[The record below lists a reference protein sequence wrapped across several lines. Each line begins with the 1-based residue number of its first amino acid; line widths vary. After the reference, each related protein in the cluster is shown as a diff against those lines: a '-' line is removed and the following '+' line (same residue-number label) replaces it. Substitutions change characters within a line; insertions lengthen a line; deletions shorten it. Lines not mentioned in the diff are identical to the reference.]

1 MRCIIL
7 IFLFVFTT
15 SAVHSQNDLLA
26 QNYFEQGE
34 YEKALTIY
42 NKLLEKNPSRFDYFM
57 SVVAAN
63 QQLENFDVS
72 EKLLIDRINSGRVI
86 PHLYIEL
93 GYNFSLQRND
103 SIAEKYYKEALDFI
117 NVSPNYAPMVGE
129 TFEKYSLLDNAISTY
144 EIAMALNGR
153 DYNTQLARLYGEQG
167 DLDKMFKKYLD
178 LIVNRPIY
186 KNRAQRSFSLYITE
200 DPNNPANVA
209 LRKAL
214 LKKLQEEPNLVYN
227 ELLSW
232 LFIQQMD
239 YKKAFTQEK
248 AIYKRMEDGDL
259 NSMFELALIAI
270 ANEYYEDANEI
281 VHFIIENSST
291 PETRLEGHQY
301 SMKIALNTAKEED
314 YQNIADRYDA
324 LLKEYGK
331 GKETY
336 LLQID
341 YNHFLTFSLSRKEES
356 IINLR
361 KLLDEPLNRHQ
372 MARVKMKLAD
382 ILVYDEKFNEAL
394 IYYSQIQKAL
404 KNDVLAQEARFKVAR
419 TSYYKGDFTWAKIQ
433 LDVLKKSASQLIAN
447 DAMQLSLIIQD
458 NSLEDSTQTALKKY
472 ARADLLV
479 HQRKNNA
486 AIVILKE
493 ILTQHKGEMIEDEAL
508 LKLGE
513 IYENQTNYELAEG
526 TYLKLIEFY
535 KEDILADDAHYRLAR
550 LYEKHLDQIEKAKEY
565 YELIIFNFADS
576 IFYVDAQKKFRAL
589 RGDAIE

>member
-1 MRCIIL
+1 MRWIIL
-7 IFLFVFTT
+7 IFIIVF
-15 SAVHSQNDLLA
+15 SSSVVHAQNDLLA

-42 NKLLEKNPSRFDYFM
+42 TKLLEKNPNRFDYFM
-57 SVVAAN
+57 FVVASN
-63 QQLENFDVS
+63 QQLEKFDVS
-72 EKLLIDRINSGRVI
+72 EKLLIDKINSGRII
-86 PHLYIEL
+86 PHLFIEL
-93 GYNFSLQRND
+93 GYNFSLQKND
-103 SIAEKYYKEALDFI
+103 SIANKYYNEALDFI
-117 NVSPNYAPMVGE
+117 NVNPNYAPMIGE
-129 TFEKYSLLDNAISTY
+129 TFEKYSLLDQAVSTY
-144 EIAMALNGR
+144 ENAMALNGK

-167 DLDKMFKKYLD
+167 NLDKMFKKYLD
-178 LIVNRPIY
+178 LIVNKPIY
-186 KNRAQRSFSLYITE
+186 KSRAQRSFSQYITE
-200 DPNNPANVA
+200 DPNNNANVA

-214 LKKLQEEPNLVYN
+214 LKKIQEEPNLVYN
-227 ELLSW
+227 EILSW

-248 AIYKRMEDGDL
+248 AIYKRMEDGDI

-281 VHFIIENSST
+281 VNFIIENSST

-301 SMKIALNTAKEED
+301 SMKIALNTAQEED
-314 YQNIADRYDA
+314 YQSIADRYEA
-324 LLKEYGK
+324 LLNEYGK

-341 YNHFLTFSLSRKEES
+341 YNHFLTFSLGKKEES
-356 IINLR
+356 ITNLR

-394 IYYSQIQKAL
+394 IYYSQIQKTL

-419 TSYYKGDFTWAKIQ
+419 TSYFKGDFTWAKIQ

-479 HQRKNNA
+479 HQRKNDE

-493 ILTQHKGEMIEDEAL
+493 VLTQHKGEMIEDEAL

-513 IYENQTNYELAEG
+513 IYENQFKFELAESS
-526 TYLKLIEFY
+526 YLKLIEFY

-550 LYEKHLDQIEKAKEY
+550 LYEKHLDQVEKAKEY

>member
-1 MRCIIL
+1 MRWIIL
-7 IFLFVFTT
+7 IFLVAFSSEV
-15 SAVHSQNDLLA
+15 VHSQNDLLA

-34 YEKALTIY
+34 YEKALAIY
-42 NKLLEKNPSRFDYFM
+42 NKLLKKNPNRFDYFM
-57 SVVAAN
+57 SVVASN

-72 EKLLIDRINSGRVI
+72 EKLLIDKINSGRII
-86 PHLYIEL
+86 PQLYIEL
-93 GYNFSLQRND
+93 GYNFSLQKND
-103 SIAEKYYKEALDFI
+103 SIAQKYYNEALEFI
-117 NVSPNYAPMVGE
+117 NINPNYAPMIGE
-129 TFEKYSLLDNAISTY
+129 TFEKYSLLDLAVSTY
-144 EIAMALNGR
+144 ENAMILNGK
-153 DYNTQLARLYGEQG
+153 DYNIQLAQLYGEQG
-167 DLDKMFKKYLD
+167 NLDKMFKKYLD
-178 LIVNRPIY
+178 LIVNKPIY
-186 KNRAQRSFSLYITE
+186 KSRAQRSFSIYITD
-200 DPNNPANVA
+200 DPNNSANIA
-209 LRKAL
+209 LRKVL
-214 LKKLQEEPNLVYN
+214 LKKIQQEPNLIYN

-232 LFIQQMD
+232 LFIQQLD

-259 NSMFELALIAI
+259 NSMFELAFIAI
-270 ANEYYEDANEI
+270 SNEYYEDASEI
-281 VHFIIENSST
+281 VKFIIENSST

-301 SMKIALNTAKEED
+301 SMKIALNTVKKEN
-314 YQNIADRYDA
+314 YQSIVERYDA

-341 YNHFLTFSLSRKEES
+341 YNHFLTFSLGRKDEA

-372 MARVKMKLAD
+372 KARVKMKLAD

-394 IYYSQIQKAL
+394 IYYSQIQKDL

-458 NSLEDSTQTALKKY
+458 NSFEDSTQTALKKY

-479 HQRKNNA
+479 HQKKNEG
-486 AIVILKE
+486 AIVILKD
-493 ILTQHKGEMIEDEAL
+493 ILIQHKGEMIEDEAL

-513 IYENQTNYELAEG
+513 IYENLSNYELAESS
-526 TYLKLIEFY
+526 YLKLIEFY
-535 KEDILADDAHYRLAR
+535 REDILADDAHYRLAQ
-550 LYEKHLDQIEKAKEY
+550 LYEKHLNQIEKAKEY

-576 IFYVDAQKKFRAL
+576 IFFVDAQKKYRML
-589 RGDAIE
+589 RGDSIE

>member
-1 MRCIIL
+1 MRWIL
-7 IFLFVFTT
+7 FIFLIVF
-15 SAVHSQNDLLA
+15 SPGVVHSQNDLLA

-42 NKLLEKNPSRFDYFM
+42 NKLLEENPNRYDYFI
-57 SVVAAN
+57 SVVASN
-63 QQLENFDVS
+63 QQLENFEAS
-72 EKLLIDRINSGRVI
+72 EKLLIDKINSGRVI

-93 GYNFSLQRND
+93 GYNFSLQKND
-103 SIAEKYYKEALDFI
+103 SIAQKYYNEALEFI
-117 NVSPNYAPMVGE
+117 NANPNYAPMVGE
-129 TFEKYSLLDNAISTY
+129 TFEKYSLLDMAVSTY
-144 EIAMALNGR
+144 ENAMDLSGK

-178 LIVNRPIY
+178 LIVNKPIY
-186 KNRAQRSFSLYITE
+186 KSRAQRSFSLYVTE
-200 DPNNPANVA
+200 DPNNSANIA

-214 LKKLQEEPNLVYN
+214 LKKIQEEPNLVYN

-232 LFIQQMD
+232 VFIQQMD

-259 NSMFELALIAI
+259 NSMFDLALIAI
-270 ANEYYEDANEI
+270 ANEYYEDATEI
-281 VHFIIENSST
+281 VNFIIENSST

-301 SMKIALNTAKEED
+301 SMKIALNTAKKED
-314 YQNIADRYDA
+314 YQSIVDRYDD
-324 LLKEYGK
+324 LLTEYGT

-341 YNHFLTFSLSRKEES
+341 YNHFLTFSLERKDEA
-356 IINLR
+356 ITNLR
-361 KLLDEPLNRHQ
+361 RLLDEALNRHQ
-372 MARVKMKLAD
+372 KARVKMKLAD

-394 IYYSQIQKAL
+394 IYYSQIQKDL
-404 KNDVLAQEARFKVAR
+404 KSDVLAQEARFKVAR
-419 TSYYKGDFTWAKIQ
+419 TSYYKGDFSWAKIQ

-458 NSLEDSTQTALKKY
+458 NSFEDSTQTALKKY

-479 HQRKNNA
+479 LQRKNDD
-486 AIVILKE
+486 AIGLLKD

-513 IYENQTNYELAEG
+513 IYENQSNYALAESS
-526 TYLKLIEFY
+526 YLKLIEFY
-535 KEDILADDAHYRLAR
+535 NEDILADDAHYRLAR

-576 IFYVDAQKKFRAL
+576 IFYVDAQKKYRVL

>member
-1 MRCIIL
+1 MRWIIL
-7 IFLFVFTT
+7 VFFVTL
-15 SAVHSQNDLLA
+15 SAAVVHSQNDLLA

-34 YEKALTIY
+34 YEKALAIF
-42 NKLLEKNPSRFDYFM
+42 NKLLEKNPNRYDYFM
-57 SVVAAN
+57 SVVTTN
-63 QQLENFDVS
+63 QQLENFEVS
-72 EKLLIDRINSGRVI
+72 EKMLLDKINSGRII
-86 PHLYIEL
+86 PQLYVEL

-103 SIAEKYYKEALDFI
+103 SIAEKYYDEALEFI
-117 NVSPNYAPMVGE
+117 SVNPNYAPMVGE
-129 TFEKYSLLDNAISTY
+129 SFEKYSLLDQAVSTY
-144 EIAMALNGR
+144 EAAMALSGH

-167 DLDKMFKKYLD
+167 DLDKMFSKYLD

-186 KNRAQRSFSLYITE
+186 MSRAQGSFSLYINE
-200 DPNNPANVA
+200 DPNNQANIS

-214 LKKLQEEPNLVYN
+214 LKKLQEEPNLIYN

-239 YKKAFTQEK
+239 YKKAFSQEK

-270 ANEYYEDANEI
+270 ANEHYDDASEI
-281 VHFIIENSST
+281 VNFIIENSST

-301 SMKIALNTAKEED
+301 SMQIALKTAKEED
-314 YQNIADRYDA
+314 YQGIVERYDD
-324 LLKEYGK
+324 LFDEYGRS
-331 GKETY
+331 KETY

-341 YNHFLTFSLSRKEES
+341 YNHFLAFSLDRKDEAIS
-356 IINLR
+356 NLR
-361 KLLDEPLNRHQ
+361 KLLKEPLNRHQ

-382 ILVYDEKFNEAL
+382 ILVYDETFNEAL
-394 IYYSQIQKAL
+394 IYYSQIQKDL

-472 ARADLLV
+472 ARADLLM
-479 HQRKNNA
+479 HQKKNDE
-486 AIVILKE
+486 AIVILKD
-493 ILTQHKGEMIEDEAL
+493 ILNQHKGEMIEDEAL

-513 IYENQTNYELAEG
+513 IYENLSNYELAESS
-526 TYLKLIEFY
+526 YLKLIEFY
-535 KEDILADDAHYRLAR
+535 GDDILADDAHYRLAR
-550 LYEKHLDQIEKAKEY
+550 LYEKQLNEIEKAKEY

-576 IFYVDAQKKFRAL
+576 IFYVDAQKKYRSL